1 MVATAEA
8 SSNLARYDGV
18 RYGLREQGSG
28 SLQSMFAATRG
39 AGFGPEVKRRILLGT
54 YVLSAGYHD
63 EWYGRALKVRALIA
77 RDFERAF
84 EEVDLVAG
92 PTSPTPAFRLGERAS
107 DPVAMYL
114 ADALTVPASLA
125 GLPAI
130 STPCGFSSGSPAL
143 PIGLQL
149 IGPMRADARVLRVAR
164 AFEAATDFARRRP
177 PLEAGSAR

>member
-1 MVATAEA
+1 MR
-8 SSNLARYDGV
+8 S
-18 RYGLREQGSG
+18 
-28 SLQSMFAATRG
+28 
-39 AGFGPEVKRRILLGT
+39 
-54 YVLSAGYHD
+54 
-63 EWYGRALKVRALIA
+63 LIA

-92 PTSPTPAFRLGERAS
+92 PTSPTPAFRIGERVA

-130 STPCGFSSGSPAL
+130 STPCGFGAGSPAL

-149 IGPMRADARVLRVAR
+149 IGPLRADARVLRVAR
-164 AFEAATDFARRRP
+164 AFEAATDFAKQRP
-177 PLEAGSAR
+177 QLP

>member
-1 MVATAEA
+1 
-8 SSNLARYDGV
+8 V
-18 RYGLREQGSG
+18 RG
-28 SLQSMFAATRG
+28 
-39 AGFGPEVKRRILLGT
+39 
-54 YVLSAGYHD
+54 
-63 EWYGRALKVRALIA
+63 LIA

-92 PTSPTPAFRLGERAS
+92 PTSPTPAFRLGERAA

-130 STPCGFSSGSPAL
+130 STPCGFSAGPPAL

-149 IGPMRADARVLRVAR
+149 VGPARADARVLRVAR
-164 AFEAATDFARRRP
+164 AFEAATQFARARP
-177 PLEAGSAR
+177 PLAAGAAR